1 MSNLNVCACGCN
13 RDLSVEICG
22 TMQYVNEN
30 LCKECGMQDMTG
42 HCVCKSIEVPEVDV
56 YVSEVC
62 PDCKELDCYCEQ
74 KNEDF
79 HVCMNFGCRNTPEYG
94 KGMCDECWKG
104 LHEKAPEACITCGVK
119 ISTGALCGP
128 CRVKEFTPDEIEG
141 SVSGEDV
148 LCAGCGKEECFCS
161 FIDLVESDWAENVS
175 DCDTFELE
183 DEDFIYAYT
192 AEDKVCDVC
201 DSSEEPNENG
211 FYLEQ
216 DEPEP
221 VAVAVAPLWV
231 ELVMAAMMIV
241 SFFGLVIDIATGKN
255 NNPKLVMG
263 FYLVCAYL
271 IVTYSAAI
279 IWFLC

>member
-1 MSNLNVCACGCN
+1 MVNICVCGCERN
-13 RDLSVEICG
+13 LSVEICG

-30 LCKECGMQDMTG
+30 LCKECGMQDMAG
-42 HCVCKSIEVPEVDV
+42 HCVCKRIEVPEVDV
-56 YVSEVC
+56 FVSDPC
-62 PDCKELDCYCEQ
+62 PDCKELDCYCSE
-74 KNEDF
+74 KNDDF
-79 HVCMNFGCRNTPEYG
+79 HVCMVFGCRNTPEYD
-94 KGMCDECWKG
+94 KGMCESCWKS

-128 CRVKEFTPDEIEG
+128 CCVKEFTPEEIEG
-141 SVSGEDV
+141 SVSGDNV
-148 LCAGCGKEECFCS
+148 LCAGCGKEECFCA

-192 AEDKVCDVC
+192 GKDIIDVC
-201 DSSEEPNENG
+201 DSCEEPNENG
-211 FYLEQ
+211 FFLEQ

-221 VAVAVAPLWV
+221 VAVAVAPMWV
-231 ELVMAAMMIV
+231 EAVMAAMMIV
-241 SFFGLVIDIATGKN
+241 SFFSLVIDIATGKN
-255 NNPKLVMG
+255 KTPVLVTG
-263 FYLVCAYL
+263 YYLFCAYL

>member
-1 MSNLNVCACGCN
+1 MSIV
-13 RDLSVEICG
+13 
-22 TMQYVNEN
+22 
-30 LCKECGMQDMTG
+30 
-42 HCVCKSIEVPEVDV
+42 
-56 YVSEVC
+56 
-62 PDCKELDCYCEQ
+62 
-74 KNEDF
+74 F
-79 HVCMNFGCRNTPEYG
+79 VCMVCNHESYLCNCGDNSEFTEVEVL
-94 KGMCDECWKG
+94 DEC
-104 LHEKAPEACITCGVK
+104 
-119 ISTGALCGP
+119 
-128 CRVKEFTPDEIEG
+128 EG
-141 SVSGEDV
+141 SVSGCCEDV
-148 LCAGCGKEECFCS
+148 LCAGCGKEECYCA

-183 DEDFIYAYT
+183 DDDFIYAYT
-192 AEDKVCDVC
+192 GKDIIDVC

-221 VAVAVAPLWV
+221 LAVEVAPLWV

-241 SFFGLVIDIATGKN
+241 SFFGLVIEIATGKN